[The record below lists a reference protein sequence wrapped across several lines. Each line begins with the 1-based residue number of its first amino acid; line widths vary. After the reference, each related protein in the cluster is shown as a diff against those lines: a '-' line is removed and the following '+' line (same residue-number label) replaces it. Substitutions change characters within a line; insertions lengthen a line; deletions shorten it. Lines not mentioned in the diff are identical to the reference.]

1 MTEDNKSNHQPSD
14 YSRFMPSSGG
24 HDSDAHRFFPSE
36 DAAEN
41 EEEIADAHIADEEH
55 NEPDLAAPPSD
66 DDSAPAQPEE
76 PHTPDRSPWAMLSH
90 LISWVMVPMLMPVYG
105 ILLIFGLSILNYTA
119 IGTRLWFAAI
129 VFGINVLVPAL
140 IVILLKR
147 IGIVQDLGLNGRRER
162 LIPYIVSIFALI
174 GTAWFLASRH
184 APSWVWLFYIGGAA
198 GGVINLIINFRWK
211 ISAHAAGVA
220 GIVALLIRIAS
231 DGFPK
236 ADVIVWLLL
245 WILLAGLTGSARL
258 YLRRHTFWQV
268 MAGYAVGFLSVY
280 LITAF

>member
-1 MTEDNKSNHQPSD
+1 MTEDNNSNHQPIY
-14 YSRFMPSSGG
+14 YSRFMPSSSG
-24 HDSDAHRFFPSE
+24 HDSDAHRFFPYE
-36 DAAEN
+36 DTTEK

-66 DDSAPAQPEE
+66 ADSAPAQPEE

-105 ILLIFGLSILNYTA
+105 ILLIFGLSLLNYTA

-162 LIPYIVSIFALI
+162 LIPYIVSIFA
-174 GTAWFLASRH
+174 S
-184 APSWVWLFYIGGAA
+184 
-198 GGVINLIINFRWK
+198 
-211 ISAHAAGVA
+211 
-220 GIVALLIRIAS
+220 
-231 DGFPK
+231 
-236 ADVIVWLLL
+236 
-245 WILLAGLTGSARL
+245 SAR
-258 YLRRHTFWQV
+258 HGFWPH
-268 MAGYAVGFLSVY
+268 ATPPHGYGCSTLEEPPEVSS
-280 LITAF
+280 ISS